1 MNEAIVTI
9 SGIEVKFKASAA
21 VPRMYRNMYN
31 RDIFFDFDKLQR
43 AFYENRENQAA
54 SKMPVDVLTIFE
66 DIAYTMA
73 RHADS
78 GIPASVDDWLEQF
91 DMFSIY
97 EIMPVILDLWLNNM
111 STSIES
117 KKNGVQPS
125 AQ

>member
-1 MNEAIVTI
+1 MNEATVTI
-9 SGIEVKFKASAA
+9 SGIEVKFKASGA

-31 RDIFFDFDKLQR
+31 RDIFFDFDKLQKN
-43 AFYENRENQAA
+43 FYENRENQAA

-73 RHADS
+73 RHADPE
-78 GIPASVDDWLEQF
+78 IPASVDDWLEQF

>member
-1 MNEAIVTI
+1 MNEATVTI
-9 SGIEVKFKASAA
+9 SGIEVKFKASGA
-21 VPRMYRNMYN
+21 VPRMDRNMYN
-31 RDIFFDFDKLQR
+31 RDIFFDFDKLQKN
-43 AFYENRENQAA
+43 FYENRENQAA

-73 RHADS
+73 RHADPE
-78 GIPASVDDWLEQF
+78 IPASVDDWLEQF

>member
-1 MNEAIVTI
+1 MNEATITI
-9 SGIEVKFKASAA
+9 SGIEVKFKASGA

-31 RDIFFDFDKLQR
+31 RDIFFDFDKLQKN
-43 AFYENRENQAA
+43 FYENRENQVA

-73 RHADS
+73 RHADPE
-78 GIPASVDDWLEQF
+78 IPASVDDWLEQF